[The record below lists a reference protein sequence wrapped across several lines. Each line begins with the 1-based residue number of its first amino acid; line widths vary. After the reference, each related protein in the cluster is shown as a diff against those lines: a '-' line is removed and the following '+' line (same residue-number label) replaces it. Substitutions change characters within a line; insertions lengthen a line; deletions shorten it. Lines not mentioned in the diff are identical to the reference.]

1 MGAGQSVSR
10 LRAIGIGCS
19 TSASLDDLVALV
31 RESIGEQTSP
41 TYLAT
46 LDRRERIA
54 HALADALG
62 IELVVFSA
70 ETLAQVRAIATPS
83 SRVAELAGIA
93 SVAEAAALT
102 AAGPGARLIIPR
114 RTGRRCTC
122 ALAEST

>member
-1 MGAGQSVSR
+1 MGARQTVSR
-10 LRAIGIGCS
+10 VRAIGIGCS
-19 TSASLDDLVALV
+19 TRASVDDLLALV
-31 RESIGEQTSP
+31 RASVGELTSR
-41 TYLAT
+41 TCLAT
-46 LDRRERIA
+46 RDRRETIA
-54 HALADALG
+54 RSLADALG
-62 IELVVFSA
+62 IELVLFPA

-83 SRVAELAGIA
+83 LRVAELTGTP